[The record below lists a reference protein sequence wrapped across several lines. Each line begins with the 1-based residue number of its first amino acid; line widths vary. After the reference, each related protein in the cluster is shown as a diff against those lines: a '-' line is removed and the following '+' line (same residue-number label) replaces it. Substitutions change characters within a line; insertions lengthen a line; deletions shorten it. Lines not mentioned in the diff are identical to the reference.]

1 MQPTE
6 SSCCTLPQEYI
17 TTHRMA
23 NHVDKKPQWVSGPW
37 NASRKGRRH
46 NRSLLPQAGLVE
58 SAANRKH
65 PHQMSSSRSV
75 PAWANKDT
83 AKSALAVVGAAAL
96 SVSLFHSL
104 KVLWRTYEQRVTNKR
119 LEEYPN
125 PVALCPNSPFFLQ
138 RSLHPWFALSLSLPH
153 PPPHSPRHAAARCN
167 SRDVAHIHILFV
179 IGGAP

>member
-1 MQPTE
+1 MLHPPSRVHCHRQDVKPRR
-6 SSCCTLPQEYI
+6 QE
-17 TTHRMA
+17 A
-23 NHVDKKPQWVSGPW
+23 AVGF
-37 NASRKGRRH
+37 
-46 NRSLLPQAGLVE
+46 RSLECLEKGPTTQQKPFVPQAGLVE
-58 SAANRKH
+58 SAANRKR

-104 KVLWRTYEQRVTNKR
+104 KVLWRTYEQRVANKR

-138 RSLHPWFALSLSLPH
+138 RSLHPPTPWFSLSLSLPH